1 MTHEEQQKIYRS
13 LKASLKSASDCL
25 ILMKAV
31 KPKTAKAKNRK
42 EMYQNNLSVFVES
55 IDEIMQLDE
64 HLIYAPVSTIK
75 TNNLKIA

>member
-1 MTHEEQQKIYRS
+1 MNHEEQLKIYRA

-42 EMYQNNLSVFVES
+42 EMYVNNISCFVES

-64 HLIYAPVSTIK
+64 HLVYAPISISK
-75 TNNLKIA
+75 LKIV